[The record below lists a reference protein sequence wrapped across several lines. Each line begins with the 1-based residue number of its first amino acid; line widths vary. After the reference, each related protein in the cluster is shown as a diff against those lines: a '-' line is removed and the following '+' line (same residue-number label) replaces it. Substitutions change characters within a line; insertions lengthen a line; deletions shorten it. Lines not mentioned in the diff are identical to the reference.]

1 MFQKFCVIPLKR
13 RLPIPSLHPFAAT
26 SLLFDCSLMK
36 NWHGPDCLPSFYT
49 LNGGILLVE
58 TLDLD
63 NLTAPSTAEAAAAA
77 IEAAVRRDPSA
88 AFRAKQGPR
97 GFSRS
102 SSGTSVSASST
113 PTNSAPSSVAA
124 TPTSH
129 SNSTTNTLQLRL
141 SRLIDLL
148 TCSGPSVQTHIVT
161 VIGLLVP
168 CMSNPALTELL
179 DCGLIFMLCS
189 LYVDPPCEQVRTSA
203 LRTTNALLRL
213 TLESP
218 DLSSKGATLVK
229 ALLDADVCDV
239 ITDKVVHFSVG
250 NENNYRKEEILEA
263 ITLLEKLATQP
274 TAKTEISCW
283 TAADPSNTGHFMKQ
297 YPVAAIDV
305 LLGRLAGSCRT
316 DDELVNMII
325 VKICNIAVHVA
336 MHCTSRTLF
345 VNGTS
350 FTASCI
356 EIACDSQCEL
366 VAYNAVIFLS
376 CISYLPSFSA
386 PLLQSHRHIRLCER
400 ALCLAAPSG
409 ASSLIVSNPLF
420 FRSSADVVLHILY
433 QAAANSVLQTLGA
446 TTQGSAEEDDYL
458 RWESY
463 SLFLTVAR
471 SDSLWAN
478 IATVLK
484 SIQKD
489 MPYVV
494 VRIIH
499 VMASFKD
506 LEVLETLWAQLQ
518 KFDITQLLINMGA
531 SLVCTILYYI
541 LLSFLI
547 VLYR

>member
-1 MFQKFCVIPLKR
+1 M
-13 RLPIPSLHPFAAT
+13 H
-26 SLLFDCSLMK
+26 
-36 NWHGPDCLPSFYT
+36 
-49 LNGGILLVE
+49 NGGILLVE

-63 NLTAPSTAEAAAAA
+63 NLSAPSTAEAAAAA
-77 IEAAVRRDPSA
+77 IEAAVRRDPAA

-102 SSGTSVSASST
+102 ASGTTVSASGT
-113 PTNSAPSSVAA
+113 PTSSAPSSVAA
-124 TPTSH
+124 TPTNQ
-129 SNSTTNTLQLRL
+129 SNSIQNLLQLRL

-148 TCSGPSVQTHIVT
+148 TCSGPAVQTHIVT

-213 TLESP
+213 TLETP

-239 ITDKVVHFSVG
+239 ITDKVVNFSVG
-250 NENNYRKEEILEA
+250 SESNYRKEEILEA
-263 ITLLEKLATQP
+263 IILLEKLATQP
-274 TAKTEISCW
+274 AAKGEISCW
-283 TAADPSNTGHFMKQ
+283 TAADPTNTGRFMKQ
-297 YPVAAIDV
+297 YPVAAVDV
-305 LLGRLAGSCRT
+305 LLGRLASSCRT
-316 DDELVNMII
+316 DDELINMII

-336 MHCTSRTLF
+336 MHCSSRTTFL
-345 VNGTS
+345 NGTS

-356 EIACDSQCEL
+356 EISCDSQCDV
-366 VAYNAVIFLS
+366 VAYHAVIFLS
-376 CISYLPSFSA
+376 CVSYLPSFSL

-400 ALCLAAPSG
+400 ALCLAVPCG
-409 ASSLIVSNPLF
+409 ASTSNVSNPLF

-433 QAAANSVLQTLGA
+433 QAAANSVLQTLSMP
-446 TTQGSAEEDDYL
+446 TQGSAVEDDYL
-458 RWESY
+458 NWEAY

-471 SDSLWAN
+471 SDNLWAN

-484 SIQKD
+484 SAQKD
-489 MPYVV
+489 IPYVV

-499 VMASFKD
+499 VMASYKD

-518 KFDITQLLINMGA
+518 KYDITQLLINMGA
-531 SLVCTILYYI
+531 TLVRTISFILSVPYQQCDSSYVLETNYHNPFTTHCTIRWI
-541 LLSFLI
+541 PTGWTRS
-547 VLYR
+547 